1 MSVSAHYPPFVI
13 KIRVFLSLLAS
24 PVLNICHVF
33 VIADPPEKWFINGPR
48 DWGSDGEVEA
58 LNCVALQ
65 KRGAY
70 YYAKSENNSK
80 KGWNAVPTKVKY
92 PN

>member
-65 KRGAY
+65 K
-70 YYAKSENNSK
+70 
-80 KGWNAVPTKVKY
+80 KGRLLLWQVRKQQQKRLKRCTDEG
-92 PN
+92 